1 MPRTQRVR
9 ARACARSE
17 VASEA
22 TTAALSDP
30 IRIAFAGTPAFAVP
44 TLERL
49 CARADVGLVLT
60 QPDRRRG
67 RGRRTEPSAVK
78 LRAQALGVRVEQP
91 AALRDSQLLKLWQFA
106 PDILVVVAYGLLLPD
121 WVRAWPRVGCV
132 NLHASLL
139 PRWRG
144 AAPVQHALLAGD
156 PETGMSLMR
165 IERALD
171 RGPVFAAARTPIGST
186 ETAGELHD
194 RLATLAAD
202 LIDTHLVDLVS
213 GRLRPVPQDDARAT
227 YAPKI
232 AKSAA
237 ALDWRK
243 SALELERQ
251 VRAFNPWPVA
261 ECSTTDGKRLR
272 IYRARAL
279 DGSAGAVP
287 GTISSAGARGIDVA
301 TGQGLLRLEIVQAEG
316 GKAMDA
322 AAYLAAHRLDGG
334 AFRL

>member
-1 MPRTQRVR
+1 M
-9 ARACARSE
+9 
-17 VASEA
+17 
-22 TTAALSDP
+22 SDP

-49 CARADVGLVLT
+49 CTRADVALVLT
-60 QPDRRRG
+60 RPDRPRG
-67 RGRRTEPSAVK
+67 RGRRTEPSEVK
-78 LRAQALGVRVEQP
+78 QSALALGRRLAQP
-91 AALRDSQLLKLWQFA
+91 ATLLDPTLLEEWQPT
-106 PDILVVVAYGLLLPD
+106 PDLLVVVAYGLLLPD
-121 WVRAWPRVGCV
+121 WILAWPRVGCV

-144 AAPVQHALLAGD
+144 AAPIQHAILAGD
-156 PETGMSLMR
+156 RETGVSLMR

-171 RGPVFAAARTPIGST
+171 RGPVFATVSTPIGST
-186 ETAGELHD
+186 EAAGQLHD
-194 RLATLAAD
+194 RLAGLAAD
-202 LIDTHLVDLVS
+202 LLDAHLRDIVAA
-213 GRLRPVPQDDARAT
+213 RIRPVPQDDARAT

-232 AKSAA
+232 AKSSA

-243 SALELERQ
+243 PALELERQ

-261 ECSTTDGKRLR
+261 ECVTTDGKRLR
-272 IYRARAL
+272 VHRARAL
-279 DGSAGAVP
+279 AGTARALP
-287 GTISSAGARGIDVA
+287 GTISRAGAQGIEVA
-301 TGQGLLRLEIVQAEG
+301 TGEGLLRLEVIQAEG